1 MQNEITKGGNMW
13 ITLLSALVVGGL
25 IIALGV
31 EQGSWFW
38 MGWGIAVIIFGIVA
52 KVKEKAILNE

>member
-1 MQNEITKGGNMW
+1 MW